1 MKSYPTE
8 IKQFYDIGNYEKE
21 VIDDLYNIILL
32 EAKRHGFLQIET
44 SMVEEK
50 KKYLA
55 ATKVDSSKIFDV
67 KRTKESTSYALK
79 ADIAMSISRFVANLP
94 QQEKL
99 IKFIE
104 ISNIFRDRVS
114 NIPGYR
120 RQFKQILIGEWGSN
134 SPYTDAEIIFLAYNA
149 LKKFENENFKVSF
162 LEISNL
168 NIFDSIQKGLSKK
181 IRDNGIIEIES
192 ILNLDKND
200 KMVIKELFKDDR
212 ISYQNLEKNL
222 KKIHNNN
229 IIIEINKMTEIRKN
243 IINFF
248 EIEEENIFFSL
259 HNVQGTGHYSG
270 LHYRIYC
277 KFKDQ
282 DKEIEHLIVDG
293 GRIDNLSNK
302 FNPQRNIPGTCL
314 GIGVSILSQFFKKKR
329 NNKKIALLINQ
340 DKIEQNYKKIQ
351 KIKEKFSEYAISL
364 IPDGIKNKKKL
375 LKSQFYYDYNF
386 ILFHENEIEVRSNDL
401 KLKNEIIIKMKEII
415 S

>member
-8 IKQFYDIGNYEKE
+8 IKQFYDIGNHEKE

-50 KKYLA
+50 KKYLG

-99 IKFIE
+99 LKFIE

-134 SPYTDAEIIFLAYNA
+134 SPYTDAEIIFLAYSA

-200 KMVIKELFKDDR
+200 KMVIKELFKEDR

-259 HNVQGTGHYSG
+259 HNVQGTGDYSG

-364 IPDGIKNKKKL
+364 IPDGIKNKKRL
-375 LKSQFYYDYNF
+375 LKSQFYNDYNF
-386 ILFHENEIEVRSNDL
+386 ILFHENEIEVRSNNL
-401 KLKNEIIIKMKEII
+401 KVKNEIIIKMKEII
-415 S
+415 I

>member
-99 IKFIE
+99 LKFIE

>member
-8 IKQFYDIGNYEKE
+8 IKQFYDIGNHEKE
-21 VIDDLYNIILL
+21 IIDDLYNIILL
-32 EAKRHGFLQIET
+32 EAKKHGFLQIET

-67 KRTKESTSYALK
+67 KRTKENTSYALK
-79 ADIAMSISRFVANLP
+79 SDIAMSISRFVANLP

-99 IKFIE
+99 LKFIE

-149 LKKFENENFKVSF
+149 LKKFENENFEVSF

-401 KLKNEIIIKMKEII
+401 KLKNEIIMKMKEII
-415 S
+415 I

>member
-8 IKQFYDIGNYEKE
+8 IKQFYDIGNHEKE
-21 VIDDLYNIILL
+21 IIDDLYNIILL
-32 EAKRHGFLQIET
+32 EAKKHGFLQIET

-67 KRTKESTSYALK
+67 KRTKENTSYALK

-99 IKFIE
+99 LKFIE

-340 DKIEQNYKKIQ
+340 DKIEQNYTKIQ
-351 KIKEKFSEYAISL
+351 KIKDKFSEYAISL

-401 KLKNEIIIKMKEII
+401 KLKNEIIMKMKEII
-415 S
+415 I

>member
-8 IKQFYDIGNYEKE
+8 IKQFYDIGNHEKE
-21 VIDDLYNIILL
+21 IIDDLYNIILL
-32 EAKRHGFLQIET
+32 EAKKHGFLQIET

-50 KKYLA
+50 KKYLG

-67 KRTKESTSYALK
+67 RRTKEATCYALK

-99 IKFIE
+99 LKFIE

-149 LKKFENENFKVSF
+149 LKKSENVNFKVSF

-200 KMVIKELFKDDR
+200 KMVIKELFKDNR

-229 IIIEINKMTEIRKN
+229 IIIEINKMIEIRKN

-248 EIEEENIFFSL
+248 GIEEENIFFSL
-259 HNVQGTGHYSG
+259 KNVQGTGHYSG

-282 DKEIEHLIVDG
+282 EEETEHLIVDG

-401 KLKNEIIIKMKEII
+401 KLKNEIIMKMKEII
-415 S
+415 I

>member
-8 IKQFYDIGNYEKE
+8 IKQFYDIGNHEKE
-21 VIDDLYNIILL
+21 IIDDLYNIILL
-32 EAKRHGFLQIET
+32 EAKKHGFLQIET

-67 KRTKESTSYALK
+67 KRTKENTSYALK

-99 IKFIE
+99 LKFIE

-401 KLKNEIIIKMKEII
+401 KLKNEIIMKMKEII
-415 S
+415 I

>member
-8 IKQFYDIGNYEKE
+8 IKQFYDIGNHEKE

-67 KRTKESTSYALK
+67 KRTKENTSYALK

-99 IKFIE
+99 LKFIE

-181 IRDNGIIEIES
+181 IRDNGIIEIEG

-401 KLKNEIIIKMKEII
+401 KLKNEIIMKMKEII
-415 S
+415 I

>member
-8 IKQFYDIGNYEKE
+8 IKQFYDIGNHEKE
-21 VIDDLYNIILL
+21 IIDDLYNIILL

-94 QQEKL
+94 HQEKL
-99 IKFIE
+99 LKFIE

-248 EIEEENIFFSL
+248 EIKEENIFFSL

>member
-8 IKQFYDIGNYEKE
+8 IKQFYDIGNHEKE
-21 VIDDLYNIILL
+21 IIDDLYNIILL

-99 IKFIE
+99 LKFIE

-248 EIEEENIFFSL
+248 EIKEENIFFSL

>member
-99 IKFIE
+99 LKFIE

-212 ISYQNLEKNL
+212 ISYQNLEKNF

>member
-1 MKSYPTE
+1 M
-8 IKQFYDIGNYEKE
+8 
-21 VIDDLYNIILL
+21 
-32 EAKRHGFLQIET
+32 
-44 SMVEEK
+44 
-50 KKYLA
+50 
-55 ATKVDSSKIFDV
+55 
-67 KRTKESTSYALK
+67 
-79 ADIAMSISRFVANLP
+79 
-94 QQEKL
+94 
-99 IKFIE
+99 
-104 ISNIFRDRVS
+104 
-114 NIPGYR
+114 
-120 RQFKQILIGEWGSN
+120 
-134 SPYTDAEIIFLAYNA
+134 
-149 LKKFENENFKVSF
+149 
-162 LEISNL
+162 

-259 HNVQGTGHYSG
+259 HNVQGIGHYSG

-401 KLKNEIIIKMKEII
+401 KLKNEIIIKMKKII

>member
-8 IKQFYDIGNYEKE
+8 IKQFYDIGNHEKE

-50 KKYLA
+50 KKYLG

-67 KRTKESTSYALK
+67 KRTKESTSYTLK

-99 IKFIE
+99 LKFIE

-134 SPYTDAEIIFLAYNA
+134 SPYTDAEIIFLAYSA

-200 KMVIKELFKDDR
+200 KMVIKELFKEDR

-364 IPDGIKNKKKL
+364 IPDGIKNKKRL
-375 LKSQFYYDYNF
+375 LKSQFYNDYNF
-386 ILFHENEIEVRSNDL
+386 ILFHENEIEVRSNNL
-401 KLKNEIIIKMKEII
+401 KVKNEIIIKMKEII
-415 S
+415 I

>member
-32 EAKRHGFLQIET
+32 EVKRHGFLQIET

-99 IKFIE
+99 LKFIE

>member
-8 IKQFYDIGNYEKE
+8 IKQFYDIGNHEKE
-21 VIDDLYNIILL
+21 IIDDLYNIILL
-32 EAKRHGFLQIET
+32 EAKKHGFLQIET

-67 KRTKESTSYALK
+67 KRTKENTSYALK

-99 IKFIE
+99 LKFIE

-149 LKKFENENFKVSF
+149 LKKFENENFEVSF

-401 KLKNEIIIKMKEII
+401 KLKNEIIMKMKEII
-415 S
+415 I